1 MGTQVLKGIH
11 KFSHIEVVPGG
22 ASYGFGDYNTLG
34 RTYFVNNVTGKSTGL
49 GTTWDTAMDQIS
61 TAITASEVYRQDRGS
76 VSTNDYIR
84 NTIVVQGTGDYV
96 GSEGGYDSLTDL
108 GEHVNILGLGTP
120 GGRGYG
126 VGLVRIG
133 HDTGNTSGGVKATSS
148 GFRGVYIAN
157 VQFQSGDTS
166 SCFAVQNLY
175 TSMLEDCGFQVAPV
189 ITGTPAAYFA
199 ISGGATGITLR
210 RCNCGGQSAMTDRP
224 VYGINL
230 TGSTFFAASLIEDC
244 SIGGTT
250 AGILVPSTCIYGRG
264 TVVRDNVI
272 GDLGMGVMVTG
283 IKDSVDRTLAQGGYI
298 TYVNNYIQATFPIDI
313 SPRQD
318 WARCIM
324 NYADNAVITS

>member
-1 MGTQVLKGIH
+1 MD
-11 KFSHIEVVPGG
+11 G
-22 ASYGFGDYNTLG
+22 ALTASFPPSPG
-34 RTYFVNNVTGKSTGL
+34 RTYFVNNVTGS
-49 GTTWDTAMDQIS
+49 
-61 TAITASEVYRQDRGS
+61 
-76 VSTNDYIR
+76 STNDGLSWGTAVDQVSAAITLSEAYRELGGVESGSAVTTNDYVR
-84 NTIVVQGTGDYV
+84 NTIMVQGTGDYV
-96 GSEGGYDSLTDL
+96 GDEGGYDSLADL
-108 GEHVNILGLGTP
+108 GEHYNLIGLGTP

-133 HDTGNTSGGVKATSS
+133 HDTGNLLGGVNATSS
-148 GFRGVYIAN
+148 AFRGVYISN
-157 VQFQSGDTS
+157 IQFQSGYTA

-210 RCNCGGQSAMTDRP
+210 RCNCGGQAGQTDRP
-224 VYGINL
+224 TYGINL
-230 TGSTFFAASLIEDC
+230 TGSTFFAASLVEQC
-244 SIGGTT
+244 SIGGVTGFSNPIT
-250 AGILVPSTCIYGRG
+250 QVYGRG

-283 IKDSVDRTLAQGGYI
+283 IRDACPNSFATGGLI
-298 TYVNNYIQATFPIDI
+298 TYVNNYIQATDPIDL
-313 SPRQD
+313 SPEQA